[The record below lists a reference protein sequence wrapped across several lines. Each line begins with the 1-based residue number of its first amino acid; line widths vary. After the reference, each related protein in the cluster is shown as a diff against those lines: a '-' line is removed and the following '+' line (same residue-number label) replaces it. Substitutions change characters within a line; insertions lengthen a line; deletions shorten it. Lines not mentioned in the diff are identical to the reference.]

1 MIKKILKLTARLLV
15 IVVALFSIYLANL
28 FLMKPYSIDH
38 YLGKELVLGLV
49 DSPEALT
56 YVGILDR
63 FNWLTKHNSR
73 LSIPEENDLE
83 EGIKELEKGIKT
95 LYKYKDSSLTDVQ
108 KVTKKIAI
116 FDLENNLKE
125 LKEFPYLDYP
135 LNQIG
140 GIHLNTIEFMSDMH
154 PVRTK
159 SEAND
164 FIKRVELIKDV
175 YEGTLKDLEKQANS
189 GIYPPEF
196 VYGHVINQLNDFINY
211 SFEEHPLYTQF
222 MMKVKELNITDKEL
236 DDFDKR
242 IKKAIE
248 DSVTPGFKL
257 LLGFMERTKKNAN
270 KNHGIWSQPGGDDYY
285 KLRIRTYTT
294 TDYTPEFIH
303 QTGLSEVERI
313 TNRMREILTS
323 LGYDTSKSV
332 GQLMN
337 ELNENPDFLY
347 ADTPDRKEIIVN
359 DYTEMVNEAI
369 EVMTEYFHTMPK
381 SDVVVKAVPEYSE
394 QTAAGGYYQAPAL
407 DGSRPGVFYANLY
420 DIKQTPTYSMRTLTY
435 HEATPGHH
443 HQIAHSLE
451 NESLTLYRRFGY
463 GTSAF
468 SEGWALYAEQ
478 LALEAGLA
486 ENPYDELGILQSEIF
501 RAVRLVVDTGMH
513 YKKWTREEAMKY
525 MKSITGMSDT
535 EVRVEIERYIVWP
548 GQALSY
554 KVGMLKM
561 LELRDKA
568 KNELGDKFNI
578 KDFHS
583 AVLDHGNPPLF
594 IVEEMV
600 NKMIEEAKS

>member
-164 FIKRVELIKDV
+164 FIKRVELIRDV

-337 ELNENPDFLY
+337 
-347 ADTPDRKEIIVN
+347 
-359 DYTEMVNEAI
+359 
-369 EVMTEYFHTMPK
+369 
-381 SDVVVKAVPEYSE
+381 
-394 QTAAGGYYQAPAL
+394 
-407 DGSRPGVFYANLY
+407 
-420 DIKQTPTYSMRTLTY
+420 
-435 HEATPGHH
+435 
-443 HQIAHSLE
+443 
-451 NESLTLYRRFGY
+451 
-463 GTSAF
+463 
-468 SEGWALYAEQ
+468 
-478 LALEAGLA
+478 
-486 ENPYDELGILQSEIF
+486 
-501 RAVRLVVDTGMH
+501 
-513 YKKWTREEAMKY
+513 
-525 MKSITGMSDT
+525 
-535 EVRVEIERYIVWP
+535 
-548 GQALSY
+548 
-554 KVGMLKM
+554 
-561 LELRDKA
+561 
-568 KNELGDKFNI
+568 
-578 KDFHS
+578 
-583 AVLDHGNPPLF
+583 
-594 IVEEMV
+594 
-600 NKMIEEAKS
+600 